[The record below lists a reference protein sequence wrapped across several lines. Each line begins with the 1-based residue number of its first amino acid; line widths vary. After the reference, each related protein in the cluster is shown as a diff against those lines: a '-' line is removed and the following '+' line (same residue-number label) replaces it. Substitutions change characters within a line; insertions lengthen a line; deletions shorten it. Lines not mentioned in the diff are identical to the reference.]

1 MVKLSERQKVI
12 LTAFFQNKVKG
23 VALDQLKKQTK
34 ASRRTI
40 YREFNELS
48 LYLDHLGLKIRNEQ
62 GRYRLKGAASGL
74 TQLQE
79 LLGVQTEVSLPLKS
93 KRRQNA
99 LAALLL
105 LADEPQKIVGLAL
118 ELDVSEN
125 TIKRDLNILEEALAD
140 FAVEIKRKKGSGVW
154 LQTTETIRRQ
164 ILCEIL
170 LNELNDYQFFE
181 YLTGQWQT
189 PDIFL
194 RLLPRE
200 LLVACHNGL
209 KKSVFEKTSVTS
221 DQQTITLI
229 LYFALSLFRSQ
240 QKHYV
245 TKAPN
250 SDALR
255 YQALVYRFL
264 AVCEL
269 KSTLPQGEVNY
280 LAEKLQQVIQKKHTV
295 DYENEFELSISLK
308 VKDLIALVS
317 KKVKYDF
324 ARDPLFFK
332 KLATHIVNLIQNEE
346 SGLPDVKI
354 EMLERLQKEHQVLFL
369 SIKQAWQEIFFDKTL
384 TETEL
389 QLILLYFASQLTTSK
404 KNERLAVLVICEN
417 GIGTSSI
424 LKQRLKKELPQ
435 IKQIKIAKVFEL
447 AELSL
452 KEYDVVLSTLMLPGF
467 PRDYQIVSPL
477 LTATELKRL
486 KEFLAQ
492 YQKEYLSKA
501 SPAAAKEPTDL
512 PEKLAVIAQKAF
524 FCSELVSSLTI
535 KRLEITTD
543 SLPTVI
549 AQAVAKVSQEIITDR
564 AQVTQALLARE
575 KLAPI
580 GLPESSLA
588 LLHTVSSAVTQ
599 CHFMIF
605 DLTRPLPMLAMD
617 QTKIAVTRFLLILG
631 PKEMSDSER
640 ETLGSISSMIIMSDQ
655 TLALFTSGTK
665 EVLQT
670 QLAKHFLKEI
680 KSGIPI

>member
-12 LTAFFQNKVKG
+12 LTAFFQNETQG

-62 GRYRLKGAASGL
+62 GRYQLKGHLEGQK
-74 TQLQE
+74 QLKD
-79 LLGVQTEVSLPLKS
+79 LLGMQAEADFPLKS

-99 LAALLL
+99 LVALLL
-105 LADEPQKIVGLAL
+105 LAAEPQKIVSLAL
-118 ELDVSEN
+118 ELNVSEN
-125 TIKRDLNILEEALAD
+125 TIKRDLNLLEEALAD
-140 FAVEIKRKKGSGVW
+140 LAVEVKRKKGRGIW
-154 LQTTETIRRQ
+154 LKATEQTRRQ
-164 ILCEIL
+164 LLCEIL
-170 LNELNDYQFFE
+170 LNEINDYQFFE

-189 PDIFL
+189 SDIFL

-200 LLVACHNGL
+200 LLVACHTSL
-209 KKSVFEKTSVTS
+209 KKSVFEAITVTS
-221 DQQTITLI
+221 DQQVITLI
-229 LYFALSLFRSQ
+229 LYFALCLFRSQ

-245 TKAPN
+245 EKAPA
-250 SDALR
+250 SDTLR

-264 AVCEL
+264 AVNEKKC
-269 KSTLPQGEVNY
+269 TLPQSEVNY
-280 LAEKLQQVIQKKHTV
+280 LAEKLQQVVQKKHAV

-317 KKVKYDF
+317 KEVKYDF
-324 ARDPLFFK
+324 TRDPLFFK

-354 EMLERLQKEHQVLFL
+354 EMLERLKQEHQALFSSL
-369 SIKQAWQEIFFDKTL
+369 KQAWHEVFFDKTL

-389 QLILLYFASQLTTSK
+389 QLILLYFASQLTLPK
-404 KNERLAVLVICEN
+404 KSEQLSVLVICEN
-417 GIGTSSI
+417 GIGTASI
-424 LKQRLKKELPQ
+424 LRQRLKKELPQ

-447 AELSL
+447 ADLSL

-477 LTATELKRL
+477 LTAPELKRL

-492 YQKEYLSKA
+492 YQKDYLTKVELT
-501 SPAAAKEPTDL
+501 PPKETAKL
-512 PEKLAVIAQKAF
+512 PEKLALIAQKAF
-524 FCSELVSSLTI
+524 FCSELVSGLTI
-535 KRLEITTD
+535 EQLENAEAT
-543 SLPTVI
+543 LPQVI
-549 AQAVAKVSQEIITDR
+549 AQIVAKVSPEIISDHT
-564 AQVTQALLARE
+564 QVTKALLARE

-580 GLPESSLA
+580 GLPDSSLA
-588 LLHTVSSAVTQ
+588 LLHTVSPAVKQ

-605 DLTRPLPMLAMD
+605 DLARPLTMLAMD
-617 QTKIAVTRFLLILG
+617 QTPIEVTRFLLLLG
-631 PKEMSDSER
+631 PKEMSEIER
-640 ETLGSISSMIIMSDQ
+640 EALGSISSLIIMSDQ
-655 TLALFTSGTK
+655 TLKLFMSGTK
-665 EVLQT
+665 EELQT
-670 QLAKHFLKEI
+670 QLAKRFLKEI